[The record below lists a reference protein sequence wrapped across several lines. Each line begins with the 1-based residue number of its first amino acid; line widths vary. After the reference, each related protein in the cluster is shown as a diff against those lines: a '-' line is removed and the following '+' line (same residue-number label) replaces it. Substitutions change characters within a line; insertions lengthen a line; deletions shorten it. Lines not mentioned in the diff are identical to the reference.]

1 MKRQAILG
9 NAETPPTILGI
20 APHEHAMPKK
30 TNPHT
35 SNFGA
40 RLAELRKAAGFT
52 QEELAESIGM
62 SRRMLAYYEVESEHP
77 PTHLLPAIAAA
88 LNITT
93 DELLGLT
100 PVKKAPKGKDTRLQR
115 RLAQLEKLEAPERRQ
130 IMQVLDT
137 LIESAQVK
145 RKAKATA

>member
-1 MKRQAILG
+1 
-9 NAETPPTILGI
+9 
-20 APHEHAMPKK
+20 MPKK
-30 TNPHT
+30 RNPHT
-35 SNFGA
+35 ASFGA

-77 PTHLLPAIAAA
+77 PTHLLPAIATA
-88 LNITT
+88 LGITT
-93 DELLGLT
+93 DELLGLA
-100 PVKKAPKGKDTRLQR
+100 PVKKAPKGKDSRLQR
-115 RLAQLEKLEAPERRQ
+115 RLAQLEKLDAPERRQ

-145 RKAKATA
+145 RKAKAAA

>member
-9 NAETPPTILGI
+9 TAETPPTILGI
-20 APHEHAMPKK
+20 AQHEHAMPKK
-30 TNPHT
+30 RNPHT
-35 SNFGA
+35 LNFGA
-40 RLAELRKAAGFT
+40 RLSELRKAAGFT

-62 SRRMLAYYEVESEHP
+62 TRRMLAYYEVESEHP

-88 LNITT
+88 LHLTT
-93 DELLGLT
+93 DELLGLA
-100 PVKKAPKGKDTRLQR
+100 PVKKAPKKDSRLQR

-145 RKAKATA
+145 RKAKAAA

>member
-1 MKRQAILG
+1 
-9 NAETPPTILGI
+9 
-20 APHEHAMPKK
+20 MPKK
-30 TNPHT
+30 RNPNT
-35 SNFGA
+35 AGFGA

-62 SRRMLAYYEVESEHP
+62 TRRMLAYYEVESGHP

-88 LNITT
+88 LNLTT
-93 DELLGLT
+93 DELLGLA
-100 PVKKAPKGKDTRLQR
+100 PVKKAPKGKDSRLQR
-115 RLAQLEKLEAPERRQ
+115 RLAQLEKLDAPERRQ

-145 RKAKATA
+145 RKAKAAA

>member
-1 MKRQAILG
+1 
-9 NAETPPTILGI
+9 
-20 APHEHAMPKK
+20 MPKK

-35 SNFGA
+35 LNFGA

-62 SRRMLAYYEVESEHP
+62 TRRMLAYYEVESEHP

-137 LIESAQVK
+137 LIESA
-145 RKAKATA
+145 